1 MKTFYTKQ
9 KQFLAIVFLFLLT
22 NLSFAQCF
30 TKVSAGLNHTVAIA
44 SNGTLWAWGTN
55 ISGELGIG
63 LTPSFSLVPVQ
74 VGIANNWV
82 DISAG
87 NGFTLAIRA
96 VGILGNQNTLWAW
109 GANNFGQL
117 GDGTTD
123 NKFVPTQIGTNTKW
137 TQVSAG
143 TNHSMAINDTST
155 LFTPGNKT
163 LWGWGRNNVGQL
175 GDGITPNQNAP
186 VQIGTAIDWGQVAVG
201 NSYTIAQKTDGR
213 LFSWGLNNLGQLGI
227 NSTTTTSART
237 QIGTDSD
244 WSINFSADAAH
255 VVAIKNNGTLW
266 AWGYNLSA
274 QLGNG
279 NTANSLTPIQIG
291 SAIDWTKVSVGAGHS
306 MALKN
311 NGDLYTWGKNEEG
324 QLGIGSLDFSLTR
337 NLIGGNYATISAG
350 ANFSVGIKNDGTLNI
365 AGTNLFG
372 QLGTGT
378 TVDVNNISPIVCP
391 ATLSIESQNE
401 IVAKFVVYPN
411 PTSNGNFSIQS
422 EKIIQTVIA
431 FDMLGKQIDF
441 EKNND
446 SYKINASN
454 GIYTIKIIDADG
466 NSQIKKLIVN

>member
-9 KQFLAIVFLFLLT
+9 KQFLAMVFLMLLT
-22 NLSFAQCF
+22 NLSFGQCF

-74 VGIANNWV
+74 IGTANNWV

-87 NGFTLAIRA
+87 NGFTLAIKT
-96 VGILGNQNTLWAW
+96 VGILGNQKTLWAW
-109 GANNFGQL
+109 GANSFGQL
-117 GDGTTD
+117 GDGTTG

-137 TQVSAG
+137 SQVSAG
-143 TNHSMAINDTST
+143 TNHSMAINDSSLLST
-155 LFTPGNKT
+155 VRT

-175 GDGITPNQNAP
+175 GDGITPNQNTP
-186 VQIGTAIDWGQVAVG
+186 IQIGTATDWEQVDVG
-201 NSYTIAQKTDGR
+201 GSYTIAQKTDGR
-213 LFSWGLNNLGQLGI
+213 LFSWGLNNVGQLGI
-227 NSTTTTSART
+227 NSTTTTSVRT

-244 WSINFSADAAH
+244 WSSNFSAGAAH
-255 VVAIKNNGTLW
+255 VVAIKTNGTLW
-266 AWGYNLSA
+266 AWGYNLSG
-274 QLGNG
+274 QLGTG
-279 NTANSLTPIQIG
+279 GIAVSLLPIQIG
-291 SAIDWTKVSVGAGHS
+291 TAVDWTKVSVGAGHT

-337 NLIGGNYATISAG
+337 NLIGSNYGVISAG
-350 ANFSVGIKNDGTLNI
+350 VNYSVAIRNDGTLNI

-378 TVDVNNISPIVCP
+378 TTDVNAISPIACP
-391 ATLSIESQNE
+391 TALGTEFQDEVIS
-401 IVAKFVVYPN
+401 KFLVFPN
-411 PTSNGNFSIQS
+411 PTLNGIFSIQS
-422 EKIIQTVIA
+422 KNIIHNVTA
-431 FDMLGKQIDF
+431 FDILGKQIEV

-446 SYKINASN
+446 SYKINAST
-454 GIYTIKIIDADG
+454 GIYTIKIIDDNG
-466 NSQIKKLIVN
+466 NSQIKKLILN

>member
-22 NLSFAQCF
+22 NLSFGQCF

-55 ISGELGIG
+55 TSGELGIG
-63 LTPSFSLVPVQ
+63 FTPSFSLNPVQ
-74 VGIANNWV
+74 VGTASNWTSV
-82 DISAG
+82 AAG
-87 NGFTLAIRA
+87 NGFTLAIRSSG
-96 VGILGNQNTLWAW
+96 VLGNSNTLWAW
-109 GANNFGQL
+109 GANSFGQL

-137 TQVSAG
+137 LQVSAG
-143 TNHSMAINDTST
+143 TNHSMAINDSGTI
-155 LFTPGNKT
+155 FVPGNKT

-175 GDGITPNQNAP
+175 GDGITPNQNIP
-186 VQIGTAIDWGQVAVG
+186 IQIGTAIDWGQVVAG
-201 NSYTIAQKTDGR
+201 GSYSIAQKTDGR
-213 LFSWGLNNLGQLGI
+213 LFSWGLNNVGQLGI

-255 VVAIKNNGTLW
+255 VLAIKNNGTLW
-266 AWGYNLSA
+266 AWGYNLSG
-274 QLGNG
+274 QLGTG
-279 NTANSLTPIQIG
+279 ATANSLLPIQIG
-291 SAIDWTKVSVGAGHS
+291 TAIDWTKVSVGAGHT

-337 NLIGGNYATISAG
+337 NLIGGNYGVISAG
-350 ANFSVGIKNDGTLNI
+350 VNYSVAIKNDGTLNI

-372 QLGTGT
+372 QLGTGST
-378 TVDVNNISPIVCP
+378 SDINAISPIACP
-391 ATLSIESQNE
+391 SALATEFQDEVIS
-401 IVAKFVVYPN
+401 KFLVFPN
-411 PTSNGNFSIQS
+411 PSSNGMFSIQS
-422 EKIIQTVIA
+422 LNNILDIKA
-431 FDMLGKQIDF
+431 FDILGKQIEV

-454 GIYTIKIIDADG
+454 GIYTIKIIDID
-466 NSQIKKLIVN
+466 SISKIKKLIVN